1 MNRKKII
8 SAGTLVMD
16 MIPEFYPEE
25 GAGERKAAGGTVYLK
40 NIRTALG
47 GSVGNTGVALKYLG
61 SDVTLFSRV
70 GSDEF
75 GVIVAKALKDTGCSY
90 VVSESPDMH
99 TSMSIVISYPYQD
112 RMILHNRGAS
122 QRYSDADIPKELLEQ
137 NDMFHFGYPT
147 GMMCMF
153 EDSGETLSG
162 IFRKVKRYGLT
173 TSLDTSFP
181 GVNTPAGKANWR
193 EILKKTLPYVDI
205 FLPSFEEIYLMLHR
219 EEYLEKMK
227 TFPEMK
233 MEKIF
238 DINLVQRMASE
249 LIEMGTGTVVIKCG
263 EKGSYLKCGSRE
275 RIEQFG
281 KAAPEDIFAWREK
294 EIFTSPCKVDNI
306 VSTNGAGDTFVAG
319 FLNALLRGML
329 PEETINFA
337 SASAAYRISHE
348 NGLRDVKGWD
358 DIEQK
363 IMLKLEKMQKENFEG
378 WIYDE
383 KYKII
388 KMNAD

>member
-1 MNRKKII
+1 MNKKRII

-25 GAGERKAAGGTVYLK
+25 GTGERKAAGGTVYLK

-75 GVIVAKALKDTGCSY
+75 GVIVEKALKNTGCSY
-90 VVSESPDMH
+90 MVSESPDMH
-99 TSMSIVISYPYQD
+99 TSMSIVISYPHQD
-112 RMILHNRGAS
+112 RMILHSRGAS
-122 QRYSDADIPKELLEQ
+122 QRYGDTDIPEDLLNQ

-147 GMMCMF
+147 GMTCMF

-162 IFRKVKRYGLT
+162 IFQKVKQYGLT
-173 TSLDTSFP
+173 TSMDTSFP
-181 GVNTPAGKANWR
+181 GVHTPAGKANWR

-205 FLPSFEEIYLMLHR
+205 FLPSFEEIYLMLYR
-219 EEYLEKMK
+219 EEYLENMK

-233 MEKIF
+233 MEQIF
-238 DINLVQRMASE
+238 DIKLVQRIASE
-249 LIEMGTGTVVIKCG
+249 LIKMGAGAVVIKCG
-263 EKGSYLKCGSRE
+263 EKGSYLKCADKK
-275 RIEQFG
+275 RIERFG
-281 KAAPEDIFAWREK
+281 KAVPEDTGAWDKK
-294 EIFTSPCKVDNI
+294 EIFTSPCKVNDI

-319 FLNALLRGML
+319 FLNALLRGMA

-348 NGLRDVKGWD
+348 NGLRDVTDWQ

-363 IMLKLEKMQKENFEG
+363 IILKLEKTQKENFEG

-383 KYKII
+383 KYKILKI
-388 KMNAD
+388 M